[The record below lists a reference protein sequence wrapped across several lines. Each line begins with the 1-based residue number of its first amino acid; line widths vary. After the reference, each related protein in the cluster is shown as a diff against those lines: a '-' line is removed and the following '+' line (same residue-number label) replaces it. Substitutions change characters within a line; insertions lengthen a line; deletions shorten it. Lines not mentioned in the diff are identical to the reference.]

1 MRSLGERLL
10 DVPQLGEV
18 SWIGVR
24 PAHGAAMTVLSE
36 VRALEGRG
44 LDGDRAA
51 RGKPGSNRQVTLL
64 QEEHL
69 AVLASLTGAL
79 EVRPEQLRR
88 NLLVTR
94 VNLLALIKLRF
105 AIGDEVV
112 LVGTGPCAPCQK
124 LDESLGSGGFQAA
137 RGHGGITAR
146 VERGGLIRL
155 GDSVR
160 VLPAPTTS

>member
-1 MRSLGERLL
+1 MKPLRERLL
-10 DVPQLGEV
+10 EVPQLGEI

-24 PAHGAAMTVLSE
+24 PNHAAPMTVLSE

-51 RGKPGSNRQVTLL
+51 RAKQGGNRQVTLL

-69 AVLASLTGAL
+69 AVLASLTSAL

-88 NLLVTR
+88 NLLVSR

-105 AIGDEVV
+105 AIGSEVV

-124 LDESLGSGGFQAA
+124 LEETLGPGGFQAA

-155 GDSVR
+155 GDTVR
-160 VLPAPTTS
+160 VLPAPTAS